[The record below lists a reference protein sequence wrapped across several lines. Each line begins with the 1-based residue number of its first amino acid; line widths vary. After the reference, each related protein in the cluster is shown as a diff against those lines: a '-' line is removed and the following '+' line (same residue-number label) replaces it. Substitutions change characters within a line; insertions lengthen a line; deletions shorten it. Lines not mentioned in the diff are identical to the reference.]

1 MNLHLSGHVA
11 IVTGGSRGIG
21 AAICRALAAEGADI
35 ALLYASNA
43 EKAEETAAACAAYG
57 VRAKAYACHV
67 EKEEEAAQTVRDI
80 LSAFGRIDILVNNA
94 GITRDKLVNGMRASD
109 FDDVIDVNLRGA
121 FHMLRAVYPLM
132 AKQRSGRILN
142 ISSVAGLSGNA
153 GQVNYAA
160 SKAGLIGMTKS
171 AAKELA
177 ARGVTCN
184 AIAPGF
190 ISTDMTEKFAQDEK
204 TLHAIPV
211 RRMGSAE
218 EVGALAAFLC
228 SPQAAYITGE
238 VIRIDGGM
246 MM

>member
-1 MNLHLSGHVA
+1 V
-11 IVTGGSRGIG
+11 
-21 AAICRALAAEGADI
+21 
-35 ALLYASNA
+35 LYASNA
-43 EKAEETAAACAAYG
+43 EKAEAAAAACAACG
-57 VRAKAYACHV
+57 VRAKAYPCRV
-67 EKEEEAAQTVRDI
+67 ENSTEAAQTVKDI
-80 LSAFGRIDILVNNA
+80 LADFGRIDILVNNA
-94 GITRDKLVNGMRASD
+94 GITRDKLVNGMRDAD

-153 GQVNYAA
+153 GQTNYAA

-171 AAKELA
+171 AARELA

-190 ISTDMTEKFAQDEK
+190 IATDMTEKFAQDEK
-204 TLHAIPV
+204 TLAAIPV
-211 RRMGSAE
+211 RRMGTPD
-218 EVGALAAFLC
+218 EVAALAAYLC
-228 SPQAAYITGE
+228 SPHAAYITGE